1 MKQELL
7 APAEA
12 TTIPEK
18 ENRLNVMLNKSTVDA
33 LPLASGEDA
42 GLDPQPPI
50 EPSLQ
55 ASSADAPTEQGL
67 LHVVLRAP
75 DGLCNWEAMR
85 TKDYR
90 NLVYCELRDVDD
102 VREVLGHS
110 RLKRRACFVV
120 RVEPWEQYVDEG
132 QDEPFLVPCC
142 EVLTVFVRG
151 TVPMPAYLPSQIID
165 GGFKGVFK
173 TIEAMWPTARRCLVS
188 DSIEAPSGWSEL
200 RFYPKWR

>member
-1 MKQELL
+1 MNEKLV
-7 APAEA
+7 APVEA
-12 TTIPEK
+12 AIIPTNANCGDAK
-18 ENRLNVMLNKSTVDA
+18 LNKNAVDET
-33 LPLASGEDA
+33 PLASLNEA
-42 GLDPQPPI
+42 NLDTQCTV
-50 EPSLQ
+50 EPSRQ
-55 ASSADAPTEQGL
+55 PSNADAPTTQEPL
-67 LHVVLRAP
+67 NLVLVTT
-75 DGLCNWEAMR
+75 DGNCNWEKMR

-90 NLVYCELRDVDD
+90 NLVYVELRELENL
-102 VREVLGHS
+102 REFLGHS

-120 RVEPWEQYVDEG
+120 RVEPWEQYVCEG
-132 QDEPFLVPCC
+132 QDEPFVVPCC

-173 TIEAMWPTARRCLVS
+173 TIEAMWPTARRFLVS